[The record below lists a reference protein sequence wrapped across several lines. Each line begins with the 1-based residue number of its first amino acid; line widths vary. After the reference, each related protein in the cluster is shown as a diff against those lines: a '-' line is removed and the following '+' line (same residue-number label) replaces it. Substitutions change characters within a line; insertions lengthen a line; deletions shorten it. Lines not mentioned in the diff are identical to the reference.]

1 MRDLPDILKGCKVF
15 PCTPNGKLPATA
27 HGWRDA
33 SDDPAQI
40 AEWLRINPDFNWAI
54 ATGLSNLFVIDVDPN
69 GLDWWAKL
77 LERDATIRE
86 AVAAAYQVRTPRGG
100 LHVYFRG
107 EGPSTASRI
116 ADGIDTRGGIWRA
129 GKLVSGGYVL
139 LPGSKTPAGAY
150 SELPGGA
157 INPTPAA
164 IVALVPERKKTDTL
178 GLAKNPDHDQPRNV
192 QWATDLLKGY
202 VTSGRVSISGQ
213 GGNDLAWRVAA
224 SVLDK
229 AISPGMCYD
238 LLWEHWNPACNPPW
252 DEHELDT
259 IILNALEHGED
270 TKTGAKGIQ
279 SNTDAFAAFEGQ
291 VYEAPEPI
299 VRRSRYKPMWLHE
312 ARLDVRPA
320 SWLIPGFVPSQGT
333 GILYG
338 ISGSYKT
345 FLALDWALCLA
356 YGVAGQ
362 WNAPPVKHSVLFLA
376 GESSYALRQ
385 ERVNAWC
392 EKWGQ
397 DPDDQTVKFTIVP
410 GVPAYGD
417 NEAWLEIREGL
428 AEMQVRP
435 EFIAIDTLTR
445 MMTGLDENSNNDGKL
460 IIKHNEEI
468 ADHYGCFVL
477 GLGHTGKDQS
487 KGLRGAQAMIDN
499 SEAVHS
505 MKKTATGTSLRVVK
519 LKEVDIP
526 SEVFYFDIEGMSQSM
541 VLKRAENAPIEMSES
556 KSKYSWATVP
566 EVVKVL
572 NTLKGTTSTSVLVQT
587 ISGAHGIDPDV
598 VRRQLSKGEKGDLG
612 FLKSD
617 KNTWALPK
625 QDYDL

>member
-1 MRDLPDILKGCKVF
+1 MRDLPEILKGCKVF
-15 PCTPNGKLPATA
+15 PCVPNGKLPATSN
-27 HGWRDA
+27 GWRDA

-40 AEWLRINPDFNWAI
+40 AEWLRVNPDFNWAV
-54 ATGLSNLFVIDVDPN
+54 ATGLSGLFVIDVDPA

-77 LERDATIRE
+77 LERDEVIRE
-86 AVAAAYQVRTPRGG
+86 AVARAYQVRTPRGG
-100 LHVYFRG
+100 LHIYFRG

-116 ADGIDTRGGIWRA
+116 ADGIDTRGGMWRA

-157 INPTPAA
+157 INPTPAE

-192 QWATDLLKGY
+192 QWAVDLLKGY
-202 VTSGRVSISGQ
+202 VTSGRVSISGA

-238 LLWEHWNPACNPPW
+238 LLWEHWNPACVPPW

-270 TKTGAKGIQ
+270 TKTGAKGIL

-291 VYEAPEPI
+291 EYEAPEPL
-299 VRRSRYKPMWLHE
+299 VRRSRFKPMWLHE
-312 ARLDVRPA
+312 ARKDVREA
-320 SWLIPGFVPSQGT
+320 TWLIPGLVPSDGA
-333 GILYG
+333 GVLYG
-338 ISGSYKT
+338 LSGSYKT
-345 FLALDWALCLA
+345 FIVLDWALCLA

-362 WNAPPVKHSVLFLA
+362 WGAPPVKHTVLFLA

-392 EKWGQ
+392 EKHGQ
-397 DPDDQTVKFTIVP
+397 DPDDETVKFIMVP

-417 NEAWLEIREGL
+417 TEGWQEIREGL
-428 AEMQVRP
+428 AEMGVRP
-435 EFIAIDTLTR
+435 DFIAIDTLTR
-445 MMTGLDENSNNDGKL
+445 MLTGLDENSNNDGKL
-460 IIKHNEEI
+460 ILKHCEEM
-468 ADHYGCFVL
+468 AAHYGAFVI
-477 GLGHTGKDQS
+477 GIGHTGKDQAR
-487 KGLRGAQAMIDN
+487 GLRGAQAMIDN
-499 SEAVHS
+499 SEVVH
-505 MKKTATGTSLRVVK
+505 MTKKTETGTSLRVVK

-526 SEVFYFDIEGMSQSM
+526 SELFYFQVEKLAKSI
-541 VLKRAENAPIEMSES
+541 VLTRTENVPVEMAAN
-556 KSKYSWATVP
+556 KSKYSWSSLP
-566 EVVKVL
+566 EVTKVL
-572 NTLKGTTSTSVLVQT
+572 NALGGKTTTAILAQT
-587 ISGAHGIDPDV
+587 IAGSLGIDRDV
-598 VRRQLSKGEKGDLG
+598 VKKQLALATDLA
-612 FLKSD
+612 SIHPD
-617 KNTWALPK
+617 RDTWEIAK
-625 QDYDL
+625 MEFDL